1 MNELYLSEAMVA
13 RAFWT
18 ELRSTTRANE
28 AAREVDTI
36 IFPHSE
42 VVGKSF
48 PTQTGSISRVS
59 AELIWLMARYFQPKR
74 IAEVGTFIGR
84 STLSLYHGAKSSLEF
99 LATCDYSYD
108 TWHAPPG
115 DAKSKIRYFG
125 KTASQAMFQ
134 ALAAEGKKIDLFL
147 LDGRVSGEDL
157 GLIEKLM
164 TPNSVFIVDDFEGVE
179 KGVANVFHLREKF
192 KDLLLLT
199 PDSELK
205 NGWNDSH
212 CLALLLPTA
221 NIRVTRQQRLP
232 LGLM

>member
-1 MNELYLSEAMVA
+1 MNELYLSEAMIA

-18 ELRSTTRANE
+18 ELRSTTRAQE
-28 AAREVDTI
+28 AMVDVDTK

-42 VVGKSF
+42 MVGKSF
-48 PTQTGSISRVS
+48 PTQTGSISRSS
-59 AELIWLMARYFQPKR
+59 AELIWLMARYFEPKR
-74 IAEVGTFIGR
+74 VAEVGTFIGR
-84 STLSLYHGAKSSLEF
+84 STLSLYYGARQSLEF

-108 TWHAPPG
+108 TWHAPAG
-115 DAKSKIRYFG
+115 DAQSKIRYFG
-125 KTASQAMFQ
+125 KTPSQGMFQ
-134 ALAAEGKKIDLFL
+134 KLLDEGRKVDLFL
-147 LDGRVSGEDL
+147 LDGRISVEDL
-157 GLIEKLM
+157 GLIEQLA

-179 KGVANVFHLREKF
+179 KGVANVVRLREKF
-192 KDLLLLT
+192 PGLHLLT

-212 CLALLLPTA
+212 CLAVLIPTA